1 MIIADFFL
9 HFKKNPEFLFNG
21 PGRWI
26 THGMILKKPVVNQ
39 LRPVK
44 KNKTSKFYFFFHDYF
59 SC

>member
-44 KNKTSKFYFFFHDYF
+44 KIKLLNSIFF
-59 SC
+59 S